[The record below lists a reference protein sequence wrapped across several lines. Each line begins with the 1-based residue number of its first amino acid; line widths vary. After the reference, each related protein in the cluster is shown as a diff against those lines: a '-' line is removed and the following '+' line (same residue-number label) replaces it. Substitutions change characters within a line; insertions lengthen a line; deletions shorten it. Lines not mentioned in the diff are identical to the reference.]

1 VGRSTH
7 APSES
12 PSVSARA
19 YRVSPRRGSGSR
31 RTRIHWDRLGRIV
44 LVLVFF
50 AILFSY
56 ISPVMNFVDAW
67 RGSHDTDAQLQ
78 TLREERDRLEAKAES
93 LKDPTAA
100 AAAARRVGMV
110 VEGERSFVVK
120 NLPH

>member
-1 VGRSTH
+1 
-7 APSES
+7 
-12 PSVSARA
+12 VSARA
-19 YRVSPRRGSGSR
+19 YRVSPRRGSGGR

-50 AILFSY
+50 AIVFSY

-67 RGSHDTDAQLQ
+67 RGSRDTDAQLQ

-100 AAAARRVGMV
+100 AEAARRMGMV